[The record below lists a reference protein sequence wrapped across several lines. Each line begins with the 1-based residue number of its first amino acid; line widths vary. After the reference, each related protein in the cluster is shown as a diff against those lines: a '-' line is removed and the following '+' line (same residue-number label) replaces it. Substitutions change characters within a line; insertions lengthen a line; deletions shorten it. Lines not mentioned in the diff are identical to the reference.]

1 VLIVKSRLRPAGPT
15 VYIPGVGNWAIPILA
30 SSVSED
36 RVCQSRVSV
45 SVEPVWVDVPV
56 VRSVDERVRTVTGPI
71 VLWQQPEL
79 FICQMAS
86 QSVQQSTANAAQQG
100 SKRARLYV
108 LVITSGRRRSGQQQQ
123 CCDLQVNGHG
133 LRLRTIV
140 NSRFRLIV
148 LKPRGIFLVKSLSM
162 P

>member
-1 VLIVKSRLRPAGPT
+1 M
-15 VYIPGVGNWAIPILA
+15 YA

-36 RVCQSRVSV
+36 RVYQSRVSV
-45 SVEPVWVDVPV
+45 SVEPVRVDVPV

-71 VLWQQPEL
+71 VLCQGHEFFL
-79 FICQMAS
+79 CQMAS
-86 QSVQQSTANAAQQG
+86 QSAQQSTANAAQQG

-108 LVITSGRRRSGQQQQ
+108 LVITSGRCHGGQQEQ
-123 CCDLQVNGHG
+123 CCHLQVNGHG

-140 NSRFRLIV
+140 SARVRLIV
-148 LKPRGIFLVKSLSM
+148 IKPRGIFLVKSLSM